1 MAAYLIARVRV
12 DDPEGY
18 KAYALKSKPAIESF
32 GGKFIARGG
41 DTEILEGDDDVTRVV
56 LVEFPDM
63 DTARRWYASEL
74 YQEAKAIRA
83 PISRATFTIVDGV

>member
-18 KAYALKSKPAIESF
+18 KAYALKSKPAIEAF

-41 DTEILEGDDDVTRVV
+41 ETEILEGEDNVTRVV

-63 DTARRWYASEL
+63 DTARRWYASEQ
-74 YQEAKAIRA
+74 YQETKAIRA
-83 PISRATFTIVDGV
+83 PISNATFTIVEGA